1 MINYIKSE
9 LYRIAHTKS
18 IYLLTGGCAAL
29 LLAMNLVLYIFR
41 VRYDDFPYASTNFA
55 FSMVTNA
62 FGFVLFLTLLLG
74 PMVFSDEY
82 KNRTWMNSIAF
93 GCSRWTIFA
102 GKVIAGMIVSA
113 LAIASVLAIFIGSAY
128 LMLENSGRE
137 AIYMLLRGVLLNIPI
152 FMAGEIGVYMFLAL
166 MPTRDAGM
174 WSWIGLIMLFPSVCD
189 LLGMKFK
196 FFARLSPWL
205 IYHAVGAGEMNDTGH
220 YVMAFMTEGGMI
232 KCLVSGI
239 AGIVIFMAIGLVGI
253 SRKEFK

>member
-41 VRYDDFPYASTNFA
+41 VRHDDFPYASTNFV
-55 FSMVTNA
+55 FSMMTGA

-74 PMVFSDEY
+74 TMIFSDEY

-93 GCSRWTIFA
+93 GYSRGTIFA

-113 LAIASVLAIFIGSAY
+113 LAIASVLAVFIGSAY
-128 LMLENSGRE
+128 LLLENSGSE

-174 WSWIGLIMLFPSVCD
+174 WSWIGLIMLFPSVCN

-205 IYHAVGAGEMNDTGH
+205 MYHAVGAGEMNDAGH
-220 YVMAFMTEGGMI
+220 YVMAFMTESGMI

-253 SRKEFK
+253 SKKEFK